1 MGHNLCME
9 WCFLMEWKRREVLI
23 HVQHLLDKLLAFK
36 LLLLGLHL
44 YPILKL
50 ELSEEASL
58 PYCQLQLL
66 DIWPKND
73 HIHDLSDNPTKIRDC
88 YIEQLKCFNFKLQE
102 QERIKKKIFEKEIII
117 QKLTT
122 RSRFL
127 LLKGCFV

>member
-1 MGHNLCME
+1 
-9 WCFLMEWKRREVLI
+9 MEWKRREVLI
-23 HVQHLLDKLLAFK
+23 HVQHLLDNLLAFK
-36 LLLLGLHL
+36 LLLLGFASLD
-44 YPILKL
+44 PILKL

-58 PYCQLQLL
+58 PYCQPQLL

-88 YIEQLKCFNFKLQE
+88 YIEQFKCFNLKLQE
-102 QERIKKKIFEKEIII
+102 QERIKKEIFEKEIII

-127 LLKGCFV
+127 MLEGCFV